1 MKQLIGSIVNNR
13 YQIRNTLGIG
23 GMSVVFRAYDLLED
37 REVSLKVLRADR
49 LGDKESRRRFYNESR
64 AIALMSHPNIVNVH
78 DVNFEGRLQYIVM
91 EYVDGVTLKDRM
103 DQKGALTPEETIHY
117 LRQIL
122 SALSHAHERG
132 VVHHDIKPENILLLS
147 DATVKVTDFGIA
159 SVPSFESDSMTDE
172 AVGSVHYISPEQ
184 ARGDVTDNKSD
195 LYSVGVMMYAML
207 TGKLPFDAPSP
218 VEVARMQVEKPP
230 YPPCK
235 LIPELPIGYQ
245 QVIFRAMAKN
255 PSQRYQDA
263 ASMLNDLEKLEVN
276 PEAIFP
282 YPKEYRIPSRKNR
295 KRKGIFG
302 FFREMYPDDEET
314 YLFARNSQLSI
325 VCALLLSALLVFSGV
340 GIMVAVVSNLY
351 QEYVNVPRYVGM
363 SYDDIEA
370 NYEVAKNFKFN
381 LQYEFDN
388 AVESGI
394 VLEQSPSSGESVV
407 SGSEITLVISKGG
420 RNIDV
425 PDLAGKTESQ
435 AIAALKNSG
444 LTYVRK
450 TEVGNV
456 TVDEGIVLRCEP
468 AEGTEVTE
476 GTTVTIYVNVRAAVT
491 EAIMPNLINSD
502 KETAITALYKKGLTS
517 VSINEVFSDTVPEGK
532 VISQSAPA
540 DSVVPLSETITITVS
555 KGMEKTE

>member
-13 YQIRNTLGIG
+13 YQIRNTLGVG
-23 GMSVVFRAYDLLED
+23 GMSVVFRAHDLLEG

-49 LGDKESRRRFYNESR
+49 LGDQESRRRFYNESR
-64 AIALMSHPNIVNVH
+64 AIALMSHPNIVNVC

-103 DQKGALTPEETIHY
+103 DQKRTLSPEETIHY

-159 SVPSFESDSMTDE
+159 TVPSFEDDSISDE

-184 ARGDVTDNKSD
+184 AKGDVTDNRSD

-218 VEVARMQVEKPP
+218 VDVARMQVEKPP

-235 LIPELPIGYQ
+235 LIPELPIGFQ

-263 ASMLNDLEKLEVN
+263 TEMLNDLEALEAD
-276 PEAIFP
+276 PDALFP
-282 YPKEYRIPSRKNR
+282 YPKEYRVPGKNTK
-295 KRKGIFG
+295 KRKGIAG
-302 FFREMYPDDEET
+302 FFRALYPEDDDT
-314 YLFARNSQLSI
+314 YVFARNNQLSVI
-325 VCALLLSALLVFSGV
+325 CALLLSALLVFSGV
-340 GIMVAVVSNLY
+340 GLMVAVVSNLY
-351 QEYVNVPRYVGM
+351 QEYVNVPQYVGM

-370 NYEVAKNFKFN
+370 SYEVAKNFKFN

-388 AVESGI
+388 AVEEGI
-394 VLEQSPSSGESVV
+394 VLEQSPTYGESVV

-420 RNIDV
+420 RNIV
-425 PDLAGKTESQ
+425 IPEISGKTENQ
-435 AIAALKNSG
+435 AIAALKNAG
-444 LTYVRK
+444 LTYLRK

-456 TVDEGIVLRCEP
+456 ALDEGVVLRCEP

-476 GTTVTIYVNVRAAVT
+476 GTTVTIYVNVRAAIT
-491 EAIMPNLINSD
+491 EAIMPNLIGSS

-517 VSINEVFSDTVPEGK
+517 VSINEVQKDDVPEGQ
-532 VISQSAPA
+532 VISQSVPA
-540 DSVVPLSETITITVS
+540 DSVVSLSETITITVS
-555 KGMEKTE
+555 KGTGSAG